1 MYEDDDD
8 RIVVEK
14 VPNGNILSIRLAEE
28 DDAGAYTC
36 HVSAAETIE
45 LVHNVEIRGDGKLK
59 QTKNGNFLIFF
70 LVKPEIE
77 SIPRSGMIE
86 VTAGEPVMLSCK
98 VTEGYPRPEV
108 LWRRQV

>member
-36 HVSAAETIE
+36 QVSAAETIE

-59 QTKNGNFLIFF
+59 QTKMENSFLCF
-70 LVKPEIE
+70 
-77 SIPRSGMIE
+77 
-86 VTAGEPVMLSCK
+86 
-98 VTEGYPRPEV
+98 
-108 LWRRQV
+108 